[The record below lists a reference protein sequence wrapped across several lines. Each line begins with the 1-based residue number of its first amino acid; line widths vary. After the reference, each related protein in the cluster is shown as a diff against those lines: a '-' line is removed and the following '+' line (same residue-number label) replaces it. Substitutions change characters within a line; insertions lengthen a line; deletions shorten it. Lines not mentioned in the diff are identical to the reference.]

1 MDGLKT
7 FGQNISYIGPCV
19 VHFWP
24 ILYPFDYILGPE
36 CPERIVAQK
45 DAWNDASIYLDGL
58 ADIAVSCCYYGF
70 LMPNWDIL
78 GIVKVFLCCKS
89 TSLSEEAPLS
99 QFFLTNWLHDMIT
112 LTCMRMVY
120 VYIYNILFI
129 YIIWCLH
136 LYTYNIHI
144 KQNLI

>member
-78 GIVKVFLCCKS
+78 GIVKVFLCFKS
-89 TSLSEEAPLS
+89 TSLSEEAPAEPVVSYKLIA
-99 QFFLTNWLHDMIT
+99 WHDHAYMYAYDICIYIQYIIYI
-112 LTCMRMVY
+112 LLY
-120 VYIYNILFI
+120 DVYIYIHII
-129 YIIWCLH
+129 YI
-136 LYTYNIHI
+136 
-144 KQNLI
+144 